1 MLLHLTQLLIEVDC
15 SYVMHK
21 VNEAYCVPQRSAQSP
36 TAEQGDSGTA
46 RSLTFIHSAFKS
58 ISRICMILRVLWLN
72 PDTAS
77 SHGHEVQR
85 RAQIMSVNHPI
96 S

>member
-58 ISRICMILRVLWLN
+58 TLLHWPHYNQNNNNAFGELKL
-72 PDTAS
+72 
-77 SHGHEVQR
+77 
-85 RAQIMSVNHPI
+85 
-96 S
+96 